1 MKCSACSRLMRRVCG
16 METRGSTRVPRVASG
31 GAPDAGAGAERDREQ
46 GRDVPVPKF
55 PAISRRPVP
64 GAPPGT
70 TRRRRVLH
78 EKLFA
83 RFYWA
88 ARQELLRCQPFAA
101 LAPPFC
107 DMQKIFPAKDNDST
121 FVSR

>member
-1 MKCSACSRLMRRVCG
+1 

-31 GAPDAGAGAERDREQ
+31 VAPDAGTEADRDGEQ
-46 GRDVPVPKF
+46 GRNFLVQNF
-55 PAISRRPVP
+55 RAISRRPVP
-64 GAPPGT
+64 GATPGT

-101 LAPPFC
+101 FALQFC
-107 DMQKIFPAKDNDST
+107 DMQKIFPAKDNDSA